1 MSTKQILR
9 SYRYQ
14 IIGVKIYFLTII
26 IIIIIIIKIWFD
38 EQTDRQ
44 PGWCGVRWE
53 TKGSFPSTQYILY
66 TYVSVII
73 ITIAIILRTIIV
85 LFIIISGL
93 LQSCSA
99 FDQGWG

>member
-1 MSTKQILR
+1 MSTKHILR
-9 SYRYQ
+9 SYRYH

-26 IIIIIIIKIWFD
+26 IIIMIIIITKIWFD

-66 TYVSVII
+66 VCQCHYHHHRYHPQNNHCSLLLG
-73 ITIAIILRTIIV
+73 AIV
-85 LFIIISGL
+85 LIGMKYEL
-93 LQSCSA
+93 
-99 FDQGWG
+99 